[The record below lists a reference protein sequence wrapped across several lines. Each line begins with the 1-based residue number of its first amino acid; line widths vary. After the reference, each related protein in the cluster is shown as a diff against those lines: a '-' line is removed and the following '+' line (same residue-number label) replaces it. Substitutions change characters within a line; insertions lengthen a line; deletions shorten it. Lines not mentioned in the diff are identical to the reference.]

1 MFARTTWAL
10 VRHELRQFA
19 RDPSL
24 LIFFI
29 GLPLA
34 LAAFLEP
41 AFGPLVAADGSGG
54 SGADQAV
61 PGMTVMFALFVI
73 VYTGFGLFREHGW
86 RTWDRLRLLH
96 GNGLSILAGKAVVPF
111 LLVLTQFAVMG
122 IIGSVAFDVDHR
134 GATLAGVVLVAS
146 FAAFLV
152 TCGLLLATVC
162 RTIEQ
167 MSAISGLLSITM
179 AALGGAIVPVDSIA
193 SWARPLAPASPAYWA
208 VEGLQVVVGGGSTG
222 RILTCSA
229 VLLACAAACVAL
241 TLLRF
246 DATRTKTSWT
256 Y

>member
-1 MFARTTWAL
+1 MFARPAVAL

-24 LIFFI
+24 LVFFV

-41 AFGPLVAADGSGG
+41 AFEPLVASELPGG
-54 SGADQAV
+54 SGADHAV

-86 RTWDRLRLLH
+86 RTWDRLRMLH
-96 GNGLSILAGKAVVPF
+96 DGGLSILAGKAVVPF
-111 LLVLTQFAVMG
+111 LLVLAQFTVMG
-122 IIGSVAFDVDHR
+122 LVGSLVFDVERR
-134 GATLAGVVLVAS
+134 GGTAAGVVLVGA

-167 MSAISGLLSITM
+167 MSAISGLLAVTM

-208 VEGLQVVVGGGSTG
+208 MQGLQVVIGGGSTG
-222 RILTCSA
+222 RVLTCSA
-229 VLLACAAACVAL
+229 ALLGFAAACVVL

-246 DATRTKTSWT
+246 DATGTKTSWT